1 MTTMAK
7 GKESNKEKG
16 DDGENLAAGYLEKL
30 GYIILERQWKYE
42 RFEIDLIAEK
52 DKTIVFVEVKTR
64 FSNTYGEPWE
74 AVNQAKR
81 KKICA
86 SADAYIQQYDINHE
100 PRFDIVSIIKS
111 DKEFRIEHLE
121 EAFWPM
127 A

>member
-30 GYIILERQWKYE
+30 GYTILERQWKYE

>member
-30 GYIILERQWKYE
+30 GYTILERQWKYE

-81 KKICA
+81 KKQPSKAQKDLRQCGRLYPAI
-86 SADAYIQQYDINHE
+86 
-100 PRFDIVSIIKS
+100 
-111 DKEFRIEHLE
+111 
-121 EAFWPM
+121 
-127 A
+127 

>member
-1 MTTMAK
+1 MTAMAK

-30 GYIILERQWKYE
+30 GYTILERQWKYE